1 MLLNLCAMQWSWYYL
16 VDIVVLSV
24 LVVFTILAARKGFIN
39 CMLGFIVTTVAIVT
53 AFIFADNLVEASGG
67 IFGFEG
73 GLADWLKSVLEKN
86 ELFSVDISN
95 AGLTASLENAN
106 VPGFIA
112 KAIVEEFGHAEV
124 PAGTTVAMLV
134 APKVASFVCLLLC
147 GGLLFLIIKLI
158 GLLIGKILNKKVQ
171 DMNMGRKLNILFGAL
186 IGFIQAFLIISATLS
201 VLSIFV
207 TSGMSAFFDQTL
219 FVGKWFHNNP
229 MGTILG
235 WIGF

>member
-1 MLLNLCAMQWSWYYL
+1 MQWSWYYL

-24 LVVFTILAARKGFIN
+24 LVVFTVLAARKGFIN
-39 CMLGFIVTTVAIVT
+39 CMLGFIVTTIALLT

-73 GLADWLKSVLEKN
+73 GMADWLQDVLAKN
-86 ELFSVDISN
+86 ELFRVDVSN
-95 AGLTASLENAN
+95 EGLTASLENAN
-106 VPGFIA
+106 VPSFLA

-134 APKVASFVCLLLC
+134 APKVSSFVCLLLC

-158 GLLIGKILNKKVQ
+158 GILIGKILNNKVQ
-171 DMNMGRKLNILFGAL
+171 DMNVGRKLNILCGAI

-207 TSGMSAFFDQTL
+207 TSGMTAFFDNTL
-219 FVGKWFHNNP
+219 FVGLWFNHNP